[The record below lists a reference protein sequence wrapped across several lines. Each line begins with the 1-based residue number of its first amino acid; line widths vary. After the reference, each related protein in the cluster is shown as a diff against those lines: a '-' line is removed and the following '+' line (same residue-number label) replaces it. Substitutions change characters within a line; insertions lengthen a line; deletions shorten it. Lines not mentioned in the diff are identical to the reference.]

1 MAIRVRLTQGK
12 RTEKSLLGRRLNTI
26 DAVILVAAIAVGI
39 AVGRTYYLRSM
50 EVHLTRNSSK
60 LALVAHGN
68 AGVWVA
74 DVVGSASPFLLS
86 ATLAILILRLRR
98 LCPGLRVAFR
108 QPGNI
113 AFAVV
118 MLVFVVYLVV
128 ILSYYALLYATSRL
142 VLREDFDLSDWGA
155 VSWVEEF
162 DETAEKAGEA
172 VAAVWLTLAL
182 VGACRYDGDWIDRL
196 GCLFAFC
203 WILYSF
209 SDPLSQVVANYLF
222 YTN

>member
-1 MAIRVRLTQGK
+1 M
-12 RTEKSLLGRRLNTI
+12 
-26 DAVILVAAIAVGI
+26 
-39 AVGRTYYLRSM
+39 
-50 EVHLTRNSSK
+50 
-60 LALVAHGN
+60 
-68 AGVWVA
+68 
-74 DVVGSASPFLLS
+74 
-86 ATLAILILRLRR
+86 
-98 LCPGLRVAFR
+98 
-108 QPGNI
+108 
-113 AFAVV
+113 
-118 MLVFVVYLVV
+118 FVVYLVV

>member
-1 MAIRVRLTQGK
+1 MAIRVRSTQGK

-86 ATLAILILRLRR
+86 ATLAILILRLRPWPWAASRFPATGKHR
-98 LCPGLRVAFR
+98 LRGGHACVR
-108 QPGNI
+108 
-113 AFAVV
+113 
-118 MLVFVVYLVV
+118 
-128 ILSYYALLYATSRL
+128 RL
-142 VLREDFDLSDWGA
+142 PCSHSVVLR
-155 VSWVEEF
+155 
-162 DETAEKAGEA
+162 
-172 VAAVWLTLAL
+172 LT
-182 VGACRYDGDWIDRL
+182 VCDI
-196 GCLFAFC
+196 
-203 WILYSF
+203 
-209 SDPLSQVVANYLF
+209 
-222 YTN
+222 